1 MSRNRIAIALLAV
14 TMGGAGCDSP
24 MDYEDDWLDSPAV
37 LDPSLNDPGYL
48 LSTRPGMTAADR
60 ERPVVV
66 AAHGFTAST
75 YEWGEFRAY
84 AEANSDVLVSLV
96 LLGGHGRDLDAFERS
111 DWAEWGAPILEEY
124 RALVSQGYRNVSIA
138 GASTS
143 GALVLEQIASGEY
156 SGASQA
162 PRHFFFIDPIVVPGD
177 KTLTLIPLL
186 RHLVSHTTSQ
196 GTEEEV
202 KHWYSNRPTSALAE
216 LHQLTTRVRS
226 RLSRGIHLPAGSS
239 AIVFK
244 TSGDEVADPVSA
256 LLIYRGLRGSWGER
270 IDVRMFDSRLHVL
283 TRLRGRNPAIVTEA
297 DRQRQVEVFQEM
309 IGRARG

>member
-1 MSRNRIAIALLAV
+1 MRMKRIAIAALALGLIS
-14 TMGGAGCDSP
+14 TGCDSP
-24 MDYEDDWLDSPAV
+24 MDYEDGWLDSPAV
-37 LDPSLNDPGYL
+37 LDPSLNDPDYL

-60 ERPVVV
+60 ERPVVI

-96 LLGGHGRDLDAFERS
+96 LLGGHGRDLEAFERS
-111 DWAEWGAPILEEY
+111 DWAKWGEPILEEY

-162 PRHFFFIDPIVVPGD
+162 PRHFLFIDPIVVPGD

-226 RLSRGIHLPAGSS
+226 QLSRGIRLPAGSS
-239 AIVFK
+239 AMVFK

-270 IDVRMFDSRLHVL
+270 IDVRMIDSRLHVL
-283 TRLRGRNPAIVTEA
+283 TRLRGRNPALVSEA
-297 DRQRQVEVFQEM
+297 DRQRQIEVFQEM
-309 IGRARG
+309 IRRARV